1 LQLTLLCDLLN
12 QISSQPWSLK
22 PDSRGPVLLSTT
34 CWWPFLARFAQLLAQ
49 AGCRVAV
56 LCPPGHP
63 VRAVPGV
70 TVLEQRAFHP
80 TQALSAA
87 IAACQ
92 PTLVIPA
99 DDRAV
104 TDLHRLHQTGSDA
117 ERRLV
122 ERSLG
127 SPHGYPVTTSRLRLL
142 ALARRLDIPV
152 PDDQAIATPADL
164 DAWIARTPGPWV
176 LKVDGSWAGAG
187 VQIAATRRQAHAA
200 FDALSHQVNGGVA
213 LTRMLV
219 NRDPFSAADWLR
231 RKPQQVSAQ
240 RHVSGWPGNLA
251 MLCRGGEVLAA
262 SVAEAVACGGA
273 TGPSTIIRLVDRPEF
288 VEGARR
294 LAHELRLAGC
304 YGLDFMVEEATGRAL
319 LIELNPRL
327 TPLSNI
333 RIDAARDL
341 VGAVVA
347 VLTGAACAPPA
358 ARPGNGLV
366 AHFPSAWQW
375 HGNDPRLA
383 ACFQDVPWDEPAL
396 MAEMLRPGWPERPL
410 LARMESGS
418 RRLVRRARARLRA
431 RKAAESKLV
440 LEKLPQ

>member
-1 LQLTLLCDLLN
+1 M
-12 QISSQPWSLK
+12 S
-22 PDSRGPVLLSTT
+22 
-34 CWWPFLARFAQLLAQ
+34 
-49 AGCRVAV
+49 V

-70 TVLEQRAFHP
+70 TVLEQRAFRP

-87 IAACQ
+87 IAACE
-92 PTLVIPA
+92 PALIVPA

-104 TDLHRLHQTGSDA
+104 ADLHRLHRTGSDA
-117 ERRLV
+117 ERRLI
-122 ERSLG
+122 EHSLG

-142 ALARRLDIPV
+142 ALARRLGIPV
-152 PDDQAIATPADL
+152 PDDQAIATAADL
-164 DAWIARTPGPWV
+164 DDWISRTPGPWV

-187 VQIAATRRQAHAA
+187 VQIVTTRKQAHAA
-200 FDALSHQVNGGVA
+200 FGMLSRRVNGRMA

-231 RKPQQVSAQ
+231 RERQQVSAQ
-240 RHVSGWPGNLA
+240 RHIRGWPGNLA
-251 MLCRGGEVLAA
+251 MFCRDGEVLAA

-273 TGPSTIIRLVDRPEF
+273 TGPSTIVKLVDRPEF

-294 LAHELRLAGC
+294 LAQELGLTGFH
-304 YGLDFMVEEATGRAL
+304 GLDFMVDETSGQAL

-327 TPLSNI
+327 TALSNI

-341 VGAVVA
+341 I
-347 VLTGAACAPPA
+347 GAAATILSGIVCELPT
-358 ARPGNGLV
+358 ARPNGELV
-366 AHFPSAWQW
+366 AHFPNAWQW
-375 HGNDPRLA
+375 HRHDPRLA

-418 RRLVRRARARLRA
+418 RRLIRRRRARLNARRVSA
-431 RKAAESKLV
+431 SKLV
-440 LEKLPQ
+440 LG